1 MTMQKEE
8 ERQNRVLMEII
19 DNAKELPVESQNL
32 LLILARGIPDRRDIS
47 TGTGRRCVLDSLLH
61 CDRSAAAG
69 GRDRLHGSEGGGG
82 YRAGD
87 CVYI

>member
-32 LLILARGIPDRRDIS
+32 LLILARGMVFTRNCMMRQNAADPW
-47 TGTGRRCVLDSLLH
+47 LLPSCTRWRH
-61 CDRSAAAG
+61 PPS
-69 GRDRLHGSEGGGG
+69 
-82 YRAGD
+82 
-87 CVYI
+87 